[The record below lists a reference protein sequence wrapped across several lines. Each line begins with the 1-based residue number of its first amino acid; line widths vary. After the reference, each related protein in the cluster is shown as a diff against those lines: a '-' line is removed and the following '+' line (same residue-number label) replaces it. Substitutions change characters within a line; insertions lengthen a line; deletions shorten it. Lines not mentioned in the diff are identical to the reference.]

1 MGDLI
6 LAFGGRPPTSQHCH
20 TAGVVTS
27 SDVKVCW
34 VQDIGSLAALRLE
47 TSMKAPAHP
56 PRSREQLCP
65 QQSPVAQCHPPCP
78 CHPSCLLEGNLP
90 FDAMQA
96 VLHFLR
102 TVEHRTGGQEGL
114 GRVESC
120 VFAMTLPFGIQ
131 LPLSSL
137 GRLGGLW
144 PGQGT
149 RAARMGKCRT
159 LPPRG
164 SGLTVQ
170 AMAPSSQRPELLK

>member
-1 MGDLI
+1 MSDLI
-6 LAFGGRPPTSQHCH
+6 LAFGGRPPTSQPCR

-34 VQDIGSLAALRLE
+34 AQDVGGLAALRPE
-47 TSMKAPAHP
+47 TSTKTPAHP

-65 QQSPVAQCHPPCP
+65 QQSPVAPCHPPHP

-90 FDAMQA
+90 SDP
-96 VLHFLR
+96 VIHFLR
-102 TVEHRTGGQEGL
+102 AAEHRGGGQGL
-114 GRVESC
+114 GTVESC
-120 VFAMTLPFGIQ
+120 GFAETSPLALQ

-137 GRLGGLW
+137 GRLWGLW

-149 RAARMGKCRT
+149 RAARTGTCRT

-164 SGLTVQ
+164 TGLTVQ